1 MGSKGVEGLVCCSL
15 GGSGSGSGS
24 GCGVAKMRRWVVRL
38 AMAGLWGFG

>member
-15 GGSGSGSGS
+15 GGSGSGW
-24 GCGVAKMRRWVVRL
+24 GVAKMRRWVVRL